1 MWRIVL
7 VKIPT
12 SINFMKL
19 IEVGEMFLIKSAQD
33 REARNFTSTGVINL
47 NNIYRVIFQYLK
59 NLYKTEIV
67 ARREGR

>member
-1 MWRIVL
+1 
-7 VKIPT
+7 
-12 SINFMKL
+12 
-19 IEVGEMFLIKSAQD
+19 MFLIKIAQD
-33 REARNFTSTGVINL
+33 REAGNFTSTGVINL

>member
-1 MWRIVL
+1 
-7 VKIPT
+7 
-12 SINFMKL
+12 
-19 IEVGEMFLIKSAQD
+19 MFLIKSAQD